1 MLTPLAPT
9 HPESLRVV
17 PHKLSA
23 TFGFKFRKCEERESD
38 PFLCLLGA
46 SSWSYFV
53 ISFHPGISCVWTPL
67 PICDLSRPVKTYF
80 LVLIA
85 KLYMTISFV
94 GHALAECWIF
104 CLFPSR
110 VLNRRSPPG
119 LTFPQPLCA
128 FELFDSCKS
137 SWQPFIFYSRKRPWP
152 LAITH
157 GVEYPK
163 TPLVPDPW

>member
-1 MLTPLAPT
+1 
-9 HPESLRVV
+9 
-17 PHKLSA
+17 
-23 TFGFKFRKCEERESD
+23 
-38 PFLCLLGA
+38 LCLVGPPLRA
-46 SSWSYFV
+46 SSYFI

-67 PICDLSRPVKTYF
+67 PICDLSSLVKSYF

-119 LTFPQPLCA
+119 LTFPQPIYA
-128 FELFDSCKS
+128 FELFASWKS
-137 SWQPFIFYSRKRPWP
+137 SWQPLIFYSRKRPWP
-152 LAITH
+152 VTSSH
-157 GVEYPK
+157 YP
-163 TPLVPDPW
+163 WCGIS